1 MELSEARAAV
11 QQLLNLHAGLKKMQD
26 VLDVAAAA
34 DQALSEKQALVAAKA
49 KELDALAAQVDAAK
63 TAEASRSQEAEKAHL
78 LRLKEQDAQF
88 ESVANSFASVQ
99 ARLETDTKA
108 MQAAHDAA
116 GDKLAVEIR
125 ELTQTRDALTQSV
138 STLQAQLAQ
147 LKDRAAA
154 L

>member
-26 VLDVAAAA
+26 VLDVASAA

-63 TAEASRSQEAEKAHL
+63 TAEALRSQEAEKAHL

-99 ARLETDTKA
+99 ARLETDTK
-108 MQAAHDAA
+108 
-116 GDKLAVEIR
+116 
-125 ELTQTRDALTQSV
+125 
-138 STLQAQLAQ
+138 
-147 LKDRAAA
+147 
-154 L
+154 